1 MDKKALS
8 EEDIKL
14 QYITPAITETAG
26 WDRKLIRM
34 EYYYTAGRVV
44 FAGKQHTHAEGK
56 KVDYLLFADKANNYP
71 IAVVE
76 AKDNNK
82 SVGQGMQQ
90 AIGYARDLD
99 VRFAYSSNG
108 DAFLEHDLKTGKETE
123 LSLDKFPTLEML
135 LNRIQYDKHY
145 TKEQRK
151 IIDQPYFFDTIKRMK
166 PRYYQTIAIN
176 RTIEAIARGK
186 QRILLV
192 MATGTGKTFTAFQIL
207 WRLFQSGTKKKILYI
222 ADRNILID
230 QTMTQDFKPFQ
241 KIMTKIGSEKD
252 SEGKTIVDSA
262 YSIYMSLYQQLVS
275 NDPEVPDPFTQVSP
289 DFFDLVVID
298 ECHRGSV
305 RDDSDWK
312 KILTYF
318 SSATQIGMT
327 ATPKSQEGADNL
339 DYFGEP
345 VYTYSLRQG
354 ILDGFLAPY
363 RITRS
368 FINIDLDGWT
378 PEKGEQDI
386 YGKLIEVKKYEQ
398 NDYGRDLRIKLRRQV
413 VARRITEMLHDIGR
427 MTKTIVFCTDINEA
441 EAMRQLLVNLNQD
454 LVAKDPR
461 YVMRITGDDNEGKKQ
476 LENFITPA
484 SPYPTV
490 VTTSELLSTGVD
502 CKTCGLIVIDKEIGS
517 MTEFKQIIGRG
528 TRLKEDYGKFHFEIL
543 DFRNAT
549 TKFLDPEFDGE
560 EIPHE
565 DKRAY
570 KKPGRG
576 EGGDGVH
583 EHDTYTIEGKDIK
596 VVNEM
601 VSYTGADG
609 RPVKENYIDYT
620 KQSIRGKYAT
630 LNDFIERWSE
640 ADRKEAIVNEL
651 KDYNF
656 LIDHVRETHPEL
668 AKADIFDIVCYLAY
682 DCKPKM
688 RSERA
693 KKVIDSGYL
702 SQFSNVAR
710 EVLEKLLQ
718 KYADDGILELED
730 KRVLMTPP
738 FQKFG
743 MPPKIIKAFGGKE
756 KYEEALR
763 GLEKELYKDTV

>member
-1 MDKKALS
+1 M
-8 EEDIKL
+8 
-14 QYITPAITETAG
+14 
-26 WDRKLIRM
+26 
-34 EYYYTAGRVV
+34 
-44 FAGKQHTHAEGK
+44 
-56 KVDYLLFADKANNYP
+56 
-71 IAVVE
+71 
-76 AKDNNK
+76 
-82 SVGQGMQQ
+82 
-90 AIGYARDLD
+90 
-99 VRFAYSSNG
+99 
-108 DAFLEHDLKTGKETE
+108 
-123 LSLDKFPTLEML
+123 
-135 LNRIQYDKHY
+135 
-145 TKEQRK
+145 
-151 IIDQPYFFDTIKRMK
+151 
-166 PRYYQTIAIN
+166 
-176 RTIEAIARGK
+176 
-186 QRILLV
+186 
-192 MATGTGKTFTAFQIL
+192 
-207 WRLFQSGTKKKILYI
+207 
-222 ADRNILID
+222 
-230 QTMTQDFKPFQ
+230 
-241 KIMTKIGSEKD
+241 
-252 SEGKTIVDSA
+252 
-262 YSIYMSLYQQLVS
+262 
-275 NDPEVPDPFTQVSP
+275 
-289 DFFDLVVID
+289 
-298 ECHRGSV
+298 
-305 RDDSDWK
+305 RDDSEWK
-312 KILTYF
+312 KVLNYF

-339 DYFGEP
+339 DYFGKP
-345 VYTYSLRQG
+345 LYTYSLRQG

-398 NDYGRDLRIKLRRQV
+398 TDYGRDLRIKLRRQV

-484 SPYPTV
+484 SPYPTI

-549 TKFLDPEFDGE
+549 TKFLDPEFDGD

-570 KKPGRG
+570 KKPSHSG
-576 EGGDGVH
+576 GGDGVH
-583 EHDTYTIEGKDIK
+583 EHETYTIEGKDIR

-620 KQSIRGKYAT
+620 KRSIRGKYAT

-693 KKVIDSGYL
+693 RKVIDSGYL

-738 FQKFG
+738 FQKIG
-743 MPPKIIKAFGGKE
+743 MPPKIIRAFGGKE

-763 GLEKELYKDTV
+763 GLEKELYKA